1 MRHGESSARIYGKSS
16 TDLALRDAFRKM
28 RRFLM
33 TTQHLS
39 EDEAVSLLS
48 IAVDVGVAQVV
59 DGNWGIHAIARKS
72 LFAPSRDDRA

>member
-1 MRHGESSARIYGKSS
+1 
-16 TDLALRDAFRKM
+16 
-28 RRFLM
+28 M